1 MDATY
6 QWLAGFAQSAGLLY
20 FVGMFLAVCLYAFW
34 PRNRARFERAALTPL
49 QED

>member
-1 MDATY
+1 MDTTY

-20 FVGMFLAVCLYAFW
+20 FVGIFLTVCCYAFW
-34 PRNRARFERAALTPL
+34 PSNRDRFENAARTPL